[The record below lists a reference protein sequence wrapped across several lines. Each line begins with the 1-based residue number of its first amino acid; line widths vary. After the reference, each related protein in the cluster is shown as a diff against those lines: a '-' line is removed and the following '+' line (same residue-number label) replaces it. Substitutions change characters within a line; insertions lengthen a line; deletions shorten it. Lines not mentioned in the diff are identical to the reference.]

1 MKMPIAERFVSING
15 EGRKAGELCQFIR
28 FAGCNLQCSYCDTA
42 WSQAADSAIQHLEVS
57 SLVADAEAAGI
68 TNITLTG
75 GEPLLQKRLHE
86 LIRRL
91 MTQGHAV
98 EIETNGSLPLD
109 ELLLLRSPSDDRLSF
124 TLDYKLPDSGMEAAM
139 CLNNLSLV
147 GFQDVVKFVA
157 SSHRDLERA
166 AEIIAEYQL
175 AGRTQVYL
183 SSAAGQLPPA
193 DIVEFMKTHRLNRVR
208 LQLQLH
214 KYIWDPTQRGV

>member
-28 FAGCNLQCSYCDTA
+28 FASCNLKCVYCDTP
-42 WSQAADSAIQHLEVS
+42 WSQAPDSALEFLEVS
-57 SLVADAEAAGI
+57 RIVSDAEANGI

-91 MTQGHAV
+91 TTQGNSV

-109 ELLLLRSPSDDRLSF
+109 ELLNLRTPYDDHLSF
-124 TLDYKLPDSGMEAAM
+124 TMDYKLPDSGMEAHM
-139 CLNNLSLV
+139 CLSNLEQL
-147 GFQDVVKFVA
+147 GRQDVVKFVA
-157 SSHRDLERA
+157 SSRNDLERA
-166 AEIIAEYQL
+166 AQIIDQYRL
-175 AGRTQVYL
+175 ADRTQVYI
-183 SSAAGQLPPA
+183 SPVAGSLDPRE
-193 DIVEFMKTHRLNRVR
+193 IVDFMKEKKLNRVR

-214 KYIWDPTQRGV
+214 KIIWNPEQRGV